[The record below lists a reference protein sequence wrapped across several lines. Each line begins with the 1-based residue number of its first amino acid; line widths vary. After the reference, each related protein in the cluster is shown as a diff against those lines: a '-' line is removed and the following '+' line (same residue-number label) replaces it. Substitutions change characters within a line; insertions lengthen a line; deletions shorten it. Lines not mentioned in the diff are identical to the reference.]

1 MGQYY
6 RPVLQQ
12 DGITTIYNRDIDGN
26 YTMAKLTEHSW
37 WNNSLMNAVSEKL
50 YQKNG
55 RLLWCGDYAEDD
67 EIEMSKLTVR
77 DIWDIDGEE
86 LSYTDFRIDGLFLCN
101 HDTKEFID
109 LDKYKEISTD
119 SDDWCLHPL
128 SLLTAIGNGRGGG
141 DYYYSNQEDIG
152 IWAWNI
158 ISFENTPPE
167 EYKEFVVMFK
177 EAING

>member
-12 DGITTIYNRDIDGN
+12 NGIITIYNRDVEGS

-37 WNNSLMNAVSEKL
+37 WENDLMKAISEKL
-50 YQKNG
+50 YKQCG
-55 RLLWCGDYAEDD
+55 RLIWCGDYAEDE
-67 EIEMSKLTVR
+67 EIVMTKLSVR

-86 LSYTDFRIDGLFLCN
+86 VHFSNFNIDELYICN
-101 HDTKEFID
+101 YDKKEYID
-109 LDKYKEISTD
+109 LKKYKKCCVD
-119 SDDWCLHPL
+119 SDGWVLHPL

-141 DYYYSNQEDIG
+141 DYYGINEDKIG

-158 ISFENTPPE
+158 ISFEDTPPKD
-167 EYKEFVVMFK
+167 YKELDIEFK
-177 EAING
+177 EA